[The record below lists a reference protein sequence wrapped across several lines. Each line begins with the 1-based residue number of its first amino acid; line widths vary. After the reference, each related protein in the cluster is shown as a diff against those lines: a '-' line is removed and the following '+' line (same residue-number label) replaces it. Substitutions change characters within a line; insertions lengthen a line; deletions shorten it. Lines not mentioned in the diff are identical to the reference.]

1 LRALTESARP
11 TAHDSTAEVRF
22 GVIGAGQFASFVA
35 DALAPL
41 DDVLLL
47 AVADQGADR
56 ALAFARR
63 HDVAAF
69 PSVDAVLADPF
80 VDAVIIATPPNT
92 HAPLT
97 IAAVQAGKHVFCE
110 KPAALSAVEAE
121 QVAEAVTTSE
131 RCYVVD
137 HVLRYNPLLA
147 AVQRLVERGV
157 LPAVRR
163 FTFDNDA
170 ADEHLDADHWFWD
183 SSMSGGIFLEHGVHF
198 FDAATMLIG
207 SRPIAV
213 IGMAS
218 GRTNGIVDTVV
229 AVASHPDGV
238 LATHSHSFT
247 HADRSER
254 QHMRLDHGRA
264 ETRIEGW
271 IPLRADIELWTD
283 ADGLRALERSLADLP
298 DLLSVPG
305 FQLSGAEASSVVV
318 GPVLPAEAAGRG
330 QSLNVPLF
338 VEATIEIGT
347 PDAKR
352 EIYAE
357 SVRAAAS
364 DLVSAII
371 TGRTPR
377 AGLEVGLNAVY
388 IAEAATRSL
397 ESAQVESSSD
407 VGSRW
412 S

>member
-1 LRALTESARP
+1 M
-11 TAHDSTAEVRF
+11 
-22 GVIGAGQFASFVA
+22 
-35 DALAPL
+35 
-41 DDVLLL
+41 
-47 AVADQGADR
+47 
-56 ALAFARR
+56 
-63 HDVAAF
+63 
-69 PSVDAVLADPF
+69 
-80 VDAVIIATPPNT
+80 
-92 HAPLT
+92 
-97 IAAVQAGKHVFCE
+97 
-110 KPAALSAVEAE
+110 
-121 QVAEAVTTSE
+121 
-131 RCYVVD
+131 
-137 HVLRYNPLLA
+137 
-147 AVQRLVERGV
+147 
-157 LPAVRR
+157 RR

-254 QHMRLDHGRA
+254 QHMRLDHGRD

-377 AGLEVGLNAVY
+377 AGLKVGLNAVY

>member
-1 LRALTESARP
+1 MF
-11 TAHDSTAEVRF
+11 D
-22 GVIGAGQFASFVA
+22 
-35 DALAPL
+35 
-41 DDVLLL
+41 
-47 AVADQGADR
+47 
-56 ALAFARR
+56 
-63 HDVAAF
+63 
-69 PSVDAVLADPF
+69 SVDAVLADPSI
-80 VDAVIIATPPNT
+80 DAVIIATPPNT

-97 IAAVQAGKHVFCE
+97 IAAVRAGKHVFCE

-121 QVAEAVTTSE
+121 QVADAVTASG

-147 AVQRLVERGV
+147 ALVRLLERGV

-170 ADEHLDADHWFWD
+170 ADENLDVDHWFWD
-183 SSMSGGIFLEHGVHF
+183 SAMSGGIFLEHGVHF

-207 SRPIAV
+207 TSPVAV
-213 IGMAS
+213 TGVAS

-247 HADRSER
+247 HADRCER

-283 ADGLRALERSLADLP
+283 ADGLQALERSLADLP
-298 DLLSVPG
+298 DLSVRTG
-305 FQLSGAEASSVVV
+305 
-318 GPVLPAEAAGRG
+318 LPAQRCRGGLSRCRPGRARG
-330 QSLNVPLF
+330 GCRTWPV
-338 VEATIEIGT
+338 VERAVVRRSNHRDRT
-347 PDAKR
+347 PDAKH

-371 TGRTPR
+371 TGRKPR
-377 AGLEVGLNAVY
+377 AGLTPA
-388 IAEAATRSL
+388 
-397 ESAQVESSSD
+397 
-407 VGSRW
+407 
-412 S
+412 

>member
-1 LRALTESARP
+1 
-11 TAHDSTAEVRF
+11 
-22 GVIGAGQFASFVA
+22 
-35 DALAPL
+35 
-41 DDVLLL
+41 
-47 AVADQGADR
+47 
-56 ALAFARR
+56 
-63 HDVAAF
+63 
-69 PSVDAVLADPF
+69 
-80 VDAVIIATPPNT
+80 
-92 HAPLT
+92 
-97 IAAVQAGKHVFCE
+97 
-110 KPAALSAVEAE
+110 
-121 QVAEAVTTSE
+121 
-131 RCYVVD
+131 
-137 HVLRYNPLLA
+137 
-147 AVQRLVERGV
+147 
-157 LPAVRR
+157 
-163 FTFDNDA
+163 
-170 ADEHLDADHWFWD
+170 
-183 SSMSGGIFLEHGVHF
+183 
-198 FDAATMLIG
+198 
-207 SRPIAV
+207 
-213 IGMAS
+213 MAS

-283 ADGLRALERSLADLP
+283 VDGLRALERSLADLP

-330 QSLNVPLF
+330 HSLNVPLF

-357 SVRAAAS
+357 SVRAAVS

-371 TGRTPR
+371 TGRRPR
-377 AGLEVGLNAVY
+377 AGLNVGVNAVR

-397 ESAQVESSSD
+397 ESLHVESVTD
-407 VGSRW
+407 AEPRW

>member
-1 LRALTESARP
+1 LTESARLG
-11 TAHDSTAEVRF
+11 AHDSAAGVRF

-35 DALAPL
+35 DCLAPME
-41 DDVLLL
+41 DVLLL
-47 AVADQGADR
+47 AVVDHASDR

-63 HDVAAF
+63 HDVAVFA
-69 PSVDAVLADPF
+69 SVDVVLADPS

-92 HAPLT
+92 HASLT
-97 IAAVQAGKHVFCE
+97 IAAAEAGKHVFCE
-110 KPAALSAVEAE
+110 KPAALSAAEAQ
-121 QVAEAVTTSE
+121 QVVEAVTGNE

-147 AVQRLVERGV
+147 ALVRLVERGI
-157 LPAVRR
+157 LPAVSR

-170 ADEHLDADHWFWD
+170 ADENLDVDHWFWD
-183 SSMSGGIFLEHGVHF
+183 SAVSGGIFLEHGVHF

-207 SRPIAV
+207 TSPFAV
-213 IGMAS
+213 SGVAS

-247 HADRSER
+247 HADRCER

-271 IPLRADIELWTD
+271 IPLRADIDLWTD
-283 ADGLRALERSLADLP
+283 ADGFRALERSFANLP

-305 FQLSGAEASSVVV
+305 FQLSGAEASSVVA
-318 GPVLPAEAAGRG
+318 GPAVPGDAVGRG
-330 QSLNVPLF
+330 ESVNVPLF
-338 VEATIEIGT
+338 VEATIEIGA
-347 PDAKR
+347 PDAKQA
-352 EIYAE
+352 IYAE
-357 SVRAAAS
+357 SVRAAVS

-377 AGLEVGLNAVY
+377 AGLNVGVNAVR
-388 IAEAATRSL
+388 IAEAATRSV
-397 ESAQVESSSD
+397 ESAHVESVAD
-407 VGSRW
+407 AEPRAT
-412 S
+412 